1 VPSVPRGRQP
11 VTLRDAT
18 DYIMALP
25 TAGQN
30 LEEWQT
36 AISC

>member
-1 VPSVPRGRQP
+1 VPHGRQF

-25 TAGQN
+25 TAEQN
-30 LEEWQT
+30 LEEEEWQT
-36 AISC
+36 AISA